1 MLKPSPDVGSADV
14 MELKLSMFDLI
25 LILFFSF
32 LFSRRITGVF
42 TFDLLVDNV
51 PRTGP
56 PHATGYKRRYF
67 DRAPHHKDNTPQA
80 R

>member
-1 MLKPSPDVGSADV
+1 VLKPSPDVGSADV

-25 LILFFSF
+25 LILFF
-32 LFSRRITGVF
+32 FSRRITGVF

-56 PHATGYKRRYF
+56 PHATGYKLA
-67 DRAPHHKDNTPQA
+67 DI
-80 R
+80 